1 MSALPVMRKLEGRA
15 AAAIAEAGAFI
26 VVVTGDDEV
35 RSWHRR
41 AGSASSTSP
50 TLRVSMLRLR
60 RDGSSRWGVMVVHA
74 DLPPPAGG
82 LSASIRPPSSHQTT
96 NRTEKPRRNL

>member
-1 MSALPVMRKLEGRA
+1 MSALPLMRKLEGRA

-41 AGSASSTSP
+41 AG
-50 TLRVSMLRLR
+50 
-60 RDGSSRWGVMVVHA
+60 
-74 DLPPPAGG
+74 
-82 LSASIRPPSSHQTT
+82 
-96 NRTEKPRRNL
+96 

>member
-1 MSALPVMRKLEGRA
+1 MRKLEGRA

-74 DLPPPAGG
+74 DLPAIAAEDIEAARPA
-82 LSASIRPPSSHQTT
+82 A
-96 NRTEKPRRNL
+96 